1 MDQPAQIV
9 TQTPPAGGPPLASP
23 PIQPPVFPKKASK
36 IPLILVVVLIIT
48 VVGIGAFWLGRSL
61 SEPKIS
67 VVPTPTVVPETQGFS
82 CQTDSDCVL
91 VRNIKQCC
99 SCPQAVNKEEL
110 EKNKDLLKFPHL
122 TLEMIPT
129 PPGGCKD
136 KICSPCPEWSKAIC
150 VSGICKE
157 AAEDQVVVNETPAPT
172 SSPDLTAGW
181 KTYTN
186 TKYGFSLKYP
196 SDWSEKIIE
205 ENQSLNL
212 LLIAENKKVQMWV
225 SKVDMGAHGMEGAT
239 KIKSETYL
247 LDGKEAKKDTWEIG
261 NNEMYQ
267 GTGILNNGLVYS
279 LEFTYLKNE
288 QIDSEKTFSQIL
300 SAFKFLSLEPSA
312 QPVFGETYSY
322 QIKTGGS
329 HELKYPSG
337 WSYIEA
343 SGAGGESS
351 VIFYKGIEFNNNLP
365 NVSLNRIPNTQ
376 KLTLDQWLL
385 EKKIIFSASEGRE
398 VIIGGIKGK
407 ELSENTDGYVPKY
420 YLAYGNYI
428 FLFRRSIGK
437 NIEEEKEIVSA
448 FNQITGTFNFLN

>member
-129 PPGGCKD
+129 PSGGCKD

-181 KTYTN
+181 RTYIN
-186 TKYGFSLKYP
+186 KENGIEFKYP
-196 SDWSEKIIE
+196 PEWEAKALPGWTLNVFLESHPFEIPKATEFMTSIQVEFNEVMNTITNEKYFQEKTLEEGTKRIESLYDPKTMTRSDLVVGGKKAVQISGLWGPGMLEGRYFKETLIQME
-205 ENQSLNL
+205 DK
-212 LLIAENKKVQMWV
+212 LLIVSLTNK
-225 SKVDMGAHGMEGAT
+225 
-239 KIKSETYL
+239 
-247 LDGKEAKKDTWEIG
+247 
-261 NNEMYQ
+261 
-267 GTGILNNGLVYS
+267 
-279 LEFTYLKNE
+279 EFEDIYN
-288 QIDSEKTFSQIL
+288 QIL
-300 SAFKFLSLEPSA
+300 STFKFL
-312 QPVFGETYSY
+312 
-322 QIKTGGS
+322 
-329 HELKYPSG
+329 
-337 WSYIEA
+337 
-343 SGAGGESS
+343 
-351 VIFYKGIEFNNNLP
+351 
-365 NVSLNRIPNTQ
+365 
-376 KLTLDQWLL
+376 D
-385 EKKIIFSASEGRE
+385 
-398 VIIGGIKGK
+398 
-407 ELSENTDGYVPKY
+407 
-420 YLAYGNYI
+420 
-428 FLFRRSIGK
+428 
-437 NIEEEKEIVSA
+437 
-448 FNQITGTFNFLN
+448 